1 MIGSPPAGNQ
11 PAAVGWRWR
20 LAAWLRNK
28 IAGHLSSGL
37 APDAD
42 PELLQRVRA
51 VNLTG
56 LVMIVFGLAW
66 VGSFFSHGEWTIGLA
81 LCGLLLAYVS
91 ALLLLRWLRKPLL
104 VAHLLLAIL
113 LVGATLSN
121 YYTGGIARSNEVAY
135 FLVPVLA
142 IFLAGRQG
150 LWWVVA
156 TGLVMGGM
164 TWLEYHGHRFPQIL
178 PAEDRFQDAILV
190 WLSALVV
197 VAGVTY
203 LYDRNRH
210 DSARRLLAAKDRAE
224 RANRIKSQFLA
235 NMSHELRTPL
245 NAIIGLTEITLQQ
258 RLADEQRHHL
268 TMVKSSAYSL
278 LALVDGVLD
287 VSRLEA
293 GRLWLRSELLDP
305 RRTVAEVVEQ
315 ERHRADEKGLELTC
329 TFAPQLPSSLV
340 GDCGRLR
347 QVIANLLDNA
357 LKFTDRGW
365 VRLTLSWEAA
375 IGLVLEVADSGPGI
389 DPAVQPRVFESF
401 YQGDATSRRRHSG
414 SGLGLA
420 ICQELVD
427 LMGGR
432 LALASQPGQ
441 GSRFRVEL
449 PLQPIAAAD
458 GDSRHHRILAAEDD
472 RLGRELIATILQGA
486 GYRVDLVADGRQAI
500 DAFRDHRYDLVL
512 MDIQMPGMDGVEATR
527 QLRHLEAEDE
537 HTPVLALTAYALE
550 QERERCF
557 SAGMDDFIVKPIE
570 PDGLLRSIGRW
581 LEDENRHPIP

>member
-1 MIGSPPAGNQ
+1 MIGSPPAGYR

-20 LAAWLRNK
+20 LAAELRNR
-28 IAGHLSSGL
+28 IAGYLNSGL

-42 PELLQRVRA
+42 QDLLQRVRA

-66 VGSFFSHGEWTIGLA
+66 VGSFFTHGEWTIGLA

-113 LVGATLSN
+113 LVGTTLSN
-121 YYTGGIARSNEVAY
+121 YYTGGIAGSNEVAY

-150 LWWVVA
+150 LWWVAV

-210 DSARRLLAAKDRAE
+210 DSTRRLLVAKDRAE

-268 TMVKSSAYSL
+268 KMVKSSAYSL

-293 GRLWLRSELLDP
+293 GRLWLRSELFDP
-305 RRTVAEVVEQ
+305 RRMVAELVEQ

-329 TFAPQLPSSLV
+329 TLAPQLPSSLV

-365 VRLTLSWEAA
+365 VRLALSWEAA
-375 IGLVLEVADSGPGI
+375 TGLVLEVADSGPGI

-486 GYRVDLVADGRQAI
+486 GYRVDLVADGQQAI
-500 DAFRDHRYDLVL
+500 DAFRDRRYDLVL
-512 MDIQMPGMDGVEATR
+512 MDIQMPGIDGVEATR
-527 QLRHLEAEDE
+527 QLRRLEAEDE
-537 HTPVLALTAYALE
+537 HIPVLALTAYALD

-570 PDGLLRSIGRW
+570 PDGLLRRVGRW
-581 LEDENRHPIP
+581 LEGENRQPIP